1 MKKKEKEKENLH
13 SPKFRAN
20 REVAFQKC
28 LHFTSQTK
36 WQWNKKWYQTQ
47 TCKLWTTYQL
57 LKKDQFWR
65 KKHGF
70 RTAFLTLT
78 LGGIKRDYTEKVY
91 IASYDGDC

>member
-1 MKKKEKEKENLH
+1 M
-13 SPKFRAN
+13 
-20 REVAFQKC
+20 
-28 LHFTSQTK
+28 
-36 WQWNKKWYQTQ
+36 
-47 TCKLWTTYQL
+47 TYQL